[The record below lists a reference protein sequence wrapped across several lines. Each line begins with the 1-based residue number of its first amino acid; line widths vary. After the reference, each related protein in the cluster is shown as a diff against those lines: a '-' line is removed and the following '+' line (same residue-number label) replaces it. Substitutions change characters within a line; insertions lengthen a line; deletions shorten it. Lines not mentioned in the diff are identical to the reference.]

1 MSELLQI
8 DEPAGS
14 APQAKLL
21 RPSGKPYGAWLG
33 PLYMAG
39 CLWAVVSV
47 ALWVFAPQWLAGRL
61 GGVQWHAHEMPGP
74 CGDDCCGLSA
84 HSGQQWTGRNPI
96 EGRVLGCLC
105 FLWLLARVGFLVVI
119 PLLPLL

>member
-21 RPSGKPYGAWLG
+21 RPSGKPYWAWLR

-61 GGVQWHAHEMPGP
+61 GGVQWHAHEM
-74 CGDDCCGLSA
+74 
-84 HSGQQWTGRNPI
+84 
-96 EGRVLGCLC
+96 
-105 FLWLLARVGFLVVI
+105 LWAFRRRLLWAFCSQRPAMDGT
-119 PLLPLL
+119 